1 VAPAFR
7 RQEINVNNKIL
18 EVKSISK
25 RFGGLQAVNQLSFD
39 IREGEILGLLGPN
52 GAGKTT
58 AFNLIAGFF
67 QADEGDILFE
77 GRQIRG
83 LSPHRICHAGIA
95 RTFQL
100 SKPFG
105 GLSAWENIMVGA
117 FARAASRAAAQ
128 EESFAL
134 LEFLGLAGK
143 ADIDANDLTAFDKRK
158 LELGRALA
166 TKPRLL
172 LMDEVVAGATPSE
185 AGEMVELVKRVRER
199 GITVLIVEHVMKVI
213 MGLSDR
219 VIVMEQGRLIA
230 DGVPSEVVRKPEVL
244 KAYFG
249 EGYVSRGEYVS
260 ASA

>member
-1 VAPAFR
+1 M
-7 RQEINVNNKIL
+7 QNLL

-25 RFGGLQAVNQLSFD
+25 RFGGLQAVNQLSFTVGS
-39 IREGEILGLLGPN
+39 GEILGLLGPN

-58 AFNLIAGFF
+58 AFNLIAGFIK
-67 QADEGDILFE
+67 ADEGEILF
-77 GRQIRG
+77 GGKQIRG
-83 LSPHRICHAGIA
+83 CEPYQICASGIA

-105 GLSAWENIMVGA
+105 GLSALENVMVGG
-117 FARAASRAAAQ
+117 FARGASRARVRDEAYAC
-128 EESFAL
+128 
-134 LEFLGLAGK
+134 LEFLGLAQR
-143 ADIDANDLTAFDKRK
+143 ADTDANDLTAFDKRK

-166 TKPRLL
+166 TSPRLL
-172 LMDEVVAGATPSE
+172 LMDEVVAGATPNE
-185 AGEMVELVKRVRER
+185 AGEMVELVRKVRDR

-230 DGVPSEVVRKPEVL
+230 DGVPAEVVKMPQVL

-249 EGYVSRGEYVS
+249 EGYVS

>member
-1 VAPAFR
+1 M
-7 RQEINVNNKIL
+7 QNIL

-25 RFGGLQAVNQLSFD
+25 RFGGLQAVNQLSFAVG
-39 IREGEILGLLGPN
+39 RGEILGLLGPN

-58 AFNLIAGFF
+58 AFNLIAGFI
-67 QADEGDILFE
+67 QADEGSISFE
-77 GRQIRG
+77 GEEIRG
-83 LSPHRICHAGIA
+83 RRPNEICTAGIA

-105 GLSAWENIMVGA
+105 GLTALENVMVGG
-117 FARAASRAAAQ
+117 FSRGRSRAAVRDEAYGW
-128 EESFAL
+128 
-134 LEFLGLAGK
+134 LEFLGLAQR
-143 ADIDANDLTAFDKRK
+143 ADNDANDLTAFDKRK

-166 TKPRLL
+166 TRPRLL

-185 AGEMVELVKRVRER
+185 AGEMVALVRKVRDK

-230 DGVPSEVVRKPEVL
+230 DGVPAEVVRMPEVL
-244 KAYFG
+244 RAYFG
-249 EGYVSRGEYVS
+249 EGYAN

>member
-1 VAPAFR
+1 MER
-7 RQEINVNNKIL
+7 IL

-25 RFGGLQAVNQLSFD
+25 RFGGLQAVSQLSFSV
-39 IREGEILGLLGPN
+39 RQGEILGLLGPN

-58 AFNLIAGFF
+58 AFNLIAGTI
-67 QADEGDILFE
+67 QADEGEIEF
-77 GRQIRG
+77 GGKPIRG
-83 LSPHRICHAGIA
+83 QRPHQICASGIA

-105 GLSAWENIMVGA
+105 GLTALENIMVGG
-117 FARAASRAAAQ
+117 FSRSRVRSRVRDEAYAC
-128 EESFAL
+128 
-134 LEFLGLAGK
+134 LEFLGLAGR
-143 ADIDANDLTAFDKRK
+143 ADTDAADLTAFDKRK

-166 TKPRLL
+166 TRPRLL

-185 AGEMVELVKRVRER
+185 AGEMVELVRKIRDTGV
-199 GITVLIVEHVMKVI
+199 TVLIVEHVMKVI

-230 DGVPSEVVRKPEVL
+230 DGAPADVVRMPQVL

-249 EGYVSRGEYVS
+249 EGYAGSNI
-260 ASA
+260 

>member
-1 VAPAFR
+1 MSR
-7 RQEINVNNKIL
+7 KIL

-25 RFGGLQAVNQLSFD
+25 RFGGLQAVSNLSFD
-39 IREGEILGLLGPN
+39 IAEGEILGLLGPN

-67 QADEGDILFE
+67 QADEGDIRFE
-77 GRQIRG
+77 GKQIRG
-83 LSPHRICHAGIA
+83 MLPYQVCSAGIA

-105 GLSAWENIMVGA
+105 GLSALENVMVGA
-117 FARAASRAAAQ
+117 FAQARSRTAAQ
-128 EESFAL
+128 DEAHAVL
-134 LEFLGLAGK
+134 DFLGMADK

-172 LMDEVVAGATPSE
+172 LMDEVVAGATPCE
-185 AGEMVELVKRVRER
+185 AGEMVDLVKRVRDR
-199 GITVLIVEHVMKVI
+199 GVTVLIVEHVMKVI

-230 DGVPSEVVRKPEVL
+230 NGVPSEVVRMPEVL

-249 EGYVSRGEYVS
+249 EAYVSGDEYAS

>member
-1 VAPAFR
+1 MK
-7 RQEINVNNKIL
+7 NIL
-18 EVKSISK
+18 EVKSIGK
-25 RFGGLQAVNQLSFD
+25 RFGGLQAVNQLSFTVG
-39 IREGEILGLLGPN
+39 RGEILGLLGPN

-58 AFNLIAGFF
+58 AFNLIAGFIK
-67 QADEGDILFE
+67 ADEGEILFA
-77 GRQIRG
+77 GQQIRG
-83 LSPHRICHAGIA
+83 REPYQICASGIA

-105 GLSAWENIMVGA
+105 GLTALENVMVGG
-117 FARAASRAAAQ
+117 FARGGSRAKVRDEAY
-128 EESFAL
+128 SC
-134 LEFLGLAGK
+134 LEFLGLAQR
-143 ADIDANDLTAFDKRK
+143 ADTDANDLTAFDKRK

-185 AGEMVELVKRVRER
+185 AGEMVELVRKVRDR

-230 DGVPSEVVRKPEVL
+230 DGVPSEVVKMPQVL

-249 EGYVSRGEYVS
+249 EGYVSTS
-260 ASA
+260 A